1 MSTVRG
7 TRIYNKDDAL
17 GGGTILIEAIF
28 VLILTSLSLL
38 FTLAAAAAMGTFRT
52 LGLYASH

>member
-1 MSTVRG
+1 VSTVRG

-17 GGGTILIEAIF
+17 GGGTTLVKAIF
-28 VLILTSLSLL
+28 DLILTSLSLL

-52 LGLYASH
+52 LGCYASH